1 MVSTLVTLN
10 GVMTA
15 DAHYLCGHSQ
25 VAELLV
31 TFKYRCQAN
40 VIQSTNMFLVTFYI
54 VFWSSVFLVYFSA

>member
-1 MVSTLVTLN
+1 
-10 GVMTA
+10 MTA